1 MKKYRYTAL
10 LTFIISLMMVVSV
23 VFPTVASAEDSMT
36 SSATQETTHQD
47 TAEQLTAQDT
57 ADELTKKDTADQLIT
72 SSPAFNAE
80 KTVDGVKVKVS
91 ADANVFPEG
100 TTMEV
105 KKVTLT
111 TTEKNLI
118 SKKQEDDQTA
128 IRQYS
133 FDITMKN
140 KDGEEI
146 EPDTSKGK
154 VKVTFENEL
163 VKNFTT
169 NVYHIDDNK
178 KVDKLKLNKSK
189 DSVTGETKGFSTYY
203 LELTVNGEQI
213 ITVPTGSTIN
223 LTKVLT
229 AQLKLTD
236 STKITEITEDNKDD
250 FEGNGYG
257 KLVKNSDGDYELT
270 LLKKVK
276 DDVLNSDK
284 SINTEGGAT
293 FSVKISGSTSV
304 IKVKLKN
311 ASKDTFTD
319 SAAWIKEY
327 DYIKDN
333 VNKTISLLSY
343 KGSDTDLDIPATVKI
358 NETVYQIVISG
369 KVYKGT
375 KIESIKFES
384 GVMADESLD
393 SLFYNCQSL
402 KKVDLSN
409 LDTSKTTNMANMF
422 FQCIALTNDGADSYI
437 KFRDT
442 DNSKT
447 KFTTKNV
454 TSMEAMF
461 YWSGITKI
469 DLSLFDFS
477 SIEEMSQMFFYCSN
491 LNEIDLSSLSGAK
504 TKKQHSTY
512 DGLLPWCYNLNK
524 ITLGENWHAAEESKY
539 LPLDLTSN
547 WQNTKTLEVYS
558 NEDLSENFTSSMA
571 GTYVKTTLPP
581 SVGANAQY
589 VVDGYNKEDNMWEVH
604 SPSDTFHGYCL
615 NHDRATPSGY
625 FDKVEIDINAT
636 ESTKKVDSN
645 GRSNYI
651 MDYLDSTNY
660 GYKELAPNMAK
671 ALVTLIYFS
680 EYAAEGNDK
689 VYDQNDIWHF
699 TNEYSQ
705 TMSSELREKING
717 HTYDDLIKKA
727 GKEYKLYIYVP
738 SANNK
743 ANNQSTKKMQNLLSI
758 EGAVDQPY
766 AGVSVQK
773 VDNTTNKNP
782 VAGATFRVYKATK
795 SADGK
800 YTKNDEKFGNGETYL
815 EFTTSSN
822 GIGSLPR
829 MDSTYGLSVG
839 SYILEEFTA
848 PSGYKKNDTPY
859 TFDVTKDDNQKLIK
873 VGDENGVIVDNVE
886 TNYSGG
892 GITLKKVDSTT
903 NRGLANAE
911 FTLYKDTVAESNK
924 VKTYTTDSNGVL
936 TTGSQDLEIG
946 QKYIL
951 KETKAP
957 EGYNL
962 KQSNGEPFKKE
973 ITLTNNDKNKYL
985 DIGTVQDTAKEGTVT
1000 LRAKKVLKN
1009 SGELIAGAYTFQLLD
1024 SNGNLI
1030 DTQTNDKNGDI
1041 VFKVIELTA
1050 SNMPAVDYQIK
1061 EVEGSDKNI
1070 EYDTH
1075 TERVRVEITDNEN
1088 DNSLTCKANY
1098 DSGKEYA
1105 VFTNIAKV
1113 NFTGKLTV
1121 KKTVDGILADSND
1134 KFNFNLY
1141 LTADSTD
1148 LNARTFNYTLDGK
1161 IGSFTFN
1168 KVETTDDGKTKY
1180 VSQEP
1185 FKLKKDSQLEIT
1197 NLPVGATYEV
1207 KEDDYT
1213 AEGYTLTSKSGDTG
1227 TISTDG
1233 AVANFKNTK
1242 NVIVPTSA
1250 DTFTRSPFWIAIAL
1264 GALVV
1269 IYIKKR
1275 KKKIN
1280 DK

>member
-1 MKKYRYTAL
+1 MC
-10 LTFIISLMMVVSV
+10 S
-23 VFPTVASAEDSMT
+23 
-36 SSATQETTHQD
+36 
-47 TAEQLTAQDT
+47 
-57 ADELTKKDTADQLIT
+57 
-72 SSPAFNAE
+72 
-80 KTVDGVKVKVS
+80 
-91 ADANVFPEG
+91 
-100 TTMEV
+100 
-105 KKVTLT
+105 
-111 TTEKNLI
+111 
-118 SKKQEDDQTA
+118 
-128 IRQYS
+128 
-133 FDITMKN
+133 
-140 KDGEEI
+140 
-146 EPDTSKGK
+146 
-154 VKVTFENEL
+154 
-163 VKNFTT
+163 
-169 NVYHIDDNK
+169 
-178 KVDKLKLNKSK
+178 
-189 DSVTGETKGFSTYY
+189 
-203 LELTVNGEQI
+203 
-213 ITVPTGSTIN
+213 
-223 LTKVLT
+223 
-229 AQLKLTD
+229 
-236 STKITEITEDNKDD
+236 
-250 FEGNGYG
+250 
-257 KLVKNSDGDYELT
+257 
-270 LLKKVK
+270 
-276 DDVLNSDK
+276 
-284 SINTEGGAT
+284 
-293 FSVKISGSTSV
+293 
-304 IKVKLKN
+304 KLKN
-311 ASKDTFTD
+311 VDFSGLDTSQTTD
-319 SAAWIKEY
+319 MTQMFSF
-327 DYIKDN
+327 
-333 VNKTISLLSY
+333 
-343 KGSDTDLDIPATVKI
+343 
-358 NETVYQIVISG
+358 SG
-369 KVYKGT
+369 
-375 KIESIKFES
+375 IE
-384 GVMADESLD
+384 
-393 SLFYNCQSL
+393 N
-402 KKVDLSN
+402 VDLSA
-409 LDTSKTTNMANMF
+409 LDTS
-422 FQCIALTNDGADSYI
+422 
-437 KFRDT
+437 
-442 DNSKT
+442 
-447 KFTTKNV
+447 
-454 TSMEAMF
+454 
-461 YWSGITKI
+461 
-469 DLSLFDFS
+469 SLK
-477 SIEEMSQMFFYCSN
+477 EMKQMFFYCSSLKSVN
-491 LNEIDLSSLSGAK
+491 LSSFKGAISQKASSNEDLAPLSGCTAL
-504 TKKQHSTY
+504 
-512 DGLLPWCYNLNK
+512 D
-524 ITLGENWHAAEESKY
+524 TLILGKDWHAADGKNY
-539 LPLDLTSN
+539 LTLGISGN
-547 WQNTKTLEVYS
+547 WQNEQTGEVYT
-558 NEDLSENFTSSMA
+558 NEDLSENFVSTMA
-571 GTYVKTTLPP
+571 GTYKSTSLPP

-589 VVDGYNKEDNMWEVH
+589 VVDGYQKKGNMWEVH
-604 SPSDTFHGYCL
+604 TPSATFHGYCL
-615 NHDRATPSGY
+615 NHDRDIPSGY

-705 TMSSELREKING
+705 TMSSELREKIKG

-758 EGAVDQPY
+758 EGAVDQSY

-773 VDNTTNKNP
+773 VDNTEKNNP

-795 SADGK
+795 NAEGK
-800 YTKNDEKFGNGETYL
+800 YIENNEKFGNGETYL

-829 MDSTYGLSVG
+829 MDSTYGLPVG
-839 SYILEEFTA
+839 SYILEEYKA
-848 PSGYKKNDTPY
+848 PSGYEINTTKY

-873 VGDENGVIVDNVE
+873 VADENGVIVDNVL
-886 TNYSGG
+886 TDYFGG

-903 NRGLANAE
+903 NKGLANAE

-985 DIGTVQDTAKEGTVT
+985 DIGTVQDTAKEGSVIIK
-1000 LRAKKVLKN
+1000 AKKILKN
-1009 SGELIAGAYTFQLLD
+1009 SGELTAGAYSFQLLD
-1024 SNGNLI
+1024 SNGQLLQ
-1030 DTQTNDKNGDI
+1030 TKTNDKDGNI
-1041 VFKVIELTA
+1041 VFDKIMLKA
-1050 SNMPAVDYQIK
+1050 SDMPAVDYQIK
-1061 EVEGSDKNI
+1061 EVKGSDTNI

-1075 TERVRVEITDNEN
+1075 TERVRVEITANES

-1250 DTFTRSPFWIAIAL
+1250 DTFTRSPFWITIAL